1 MRTLQNLEL
10 LSTASRATLT
20 PASYSHE
27 RTLMYETIVKCFYF
41 GVGIDVFQT
50 SNPCQNG
57 GKYEDTAGGYKCTCK
72 PGFTGKNRETGE
84 LSITD
89 EV

>member
-1 MRTLQNLEL
+1 
-10 LSTASRATLT
+10 
-20 PASYSHE
+20 
-27 RTLMYETIVKCFYF
+27 MYEPIVKCFYF
-41 GVGIDVFQT
+41 GVGIDVCQT

-89 EV
+89 DYWLHSSCHLLT